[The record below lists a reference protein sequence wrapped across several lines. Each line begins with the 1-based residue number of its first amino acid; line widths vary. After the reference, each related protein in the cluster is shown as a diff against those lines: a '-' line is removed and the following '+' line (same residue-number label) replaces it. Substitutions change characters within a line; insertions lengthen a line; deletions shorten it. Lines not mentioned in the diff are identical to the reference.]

1 MNATKETPHGSN
13 NKTYK
18 LEDTKINVK
27 TKLSAL
33 WAAVMFCY
41 IYGDYFGL
49 YKPGTLQSILE
60 GQMGPLGPTTQ
71 GILLGTSILMMFPSV
86 MVFISVALKPR
97 ANRWANI
104 ILGIIYTLIMLISM
118 QGAWAFYIFFGII
131 EVVLTILIVW
141 YAWTWPKQG
150 EG

>member
-1 MNATKETPHGSN
+1 
-13 NKTYK
+13 
-18 LEDTKINVK
+18 
-27 TKLSAL
+27 
-33 WAAVMFCY
+33 
-41 IYGDYFGL
+41 
-49 YKPGTLQSILE
+49 
-60 GQMGPLGPTTQ
+60 
-71 GILLGTSILMMFPSV
+71 
-86 MVFISVALKPR
+86 MVFLSVALKPR

-131 EVVLTILIVW
+131 EVILTILIVW